1 MNLHVP
7 WLWILECNLRVAR
20 MQVFG
25 REDDTVADGSN
36 SVKWTAFMVVQIQ
49 RQDCKDDFSNNGLI
63 SRLYSN
69 DDPKS

>member
-1 MNLHVP
+1 
-7 WLWILECNLRVAR
+7 